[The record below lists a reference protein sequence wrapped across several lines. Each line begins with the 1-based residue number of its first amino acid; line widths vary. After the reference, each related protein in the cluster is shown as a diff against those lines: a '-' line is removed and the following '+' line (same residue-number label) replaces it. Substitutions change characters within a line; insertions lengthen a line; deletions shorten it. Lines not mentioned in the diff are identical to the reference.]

1 MCLLLHIILPIPPM
15 AFWVLEGPQDL
26 KSSCSYEFL
35 LTDKGMSEGSS
46 LPEGGVRRILIALS
60 I

>member
-1 MCLLLHIILPIPPM
+1 M
-15 AFWVLEGPQDL
+15 AFWGLEGPQDL